1 MFLSQTTKS
10 ITGDDFRG
18 VSVSSKNMH
27 IQGKSPSGTLATVRS
42 TNPKGLF
49 SIMLTGVLVN
59 GDDVHFVNDLRLV
72 SLKKQTILEGGIG
85 TVSSL
90 LDLSLEGGNLV
101 LRLLET
107 AQVSLSI
114 AVRDVGDA
122 GSWVVETSPYLARE

>member
-10 ITGDDFRG
+10 ITGYDYQG

-27 IQGKSPSGTLATVRS
+27 IQGKSPSGVLASVRV
-42 TNPKGLF
+42 TNPKGVF
-49 SIMLTGVLVN
+49 SIMLTGVLVD
-59 GDDVHFVNDLRLV
+59 GEDVHFVNDLRLV

-114 AVRDVGDA
+114 VVRDVDGA
-122 GSWVVETSPYLARE
+122 EPWEVETSPYLARE